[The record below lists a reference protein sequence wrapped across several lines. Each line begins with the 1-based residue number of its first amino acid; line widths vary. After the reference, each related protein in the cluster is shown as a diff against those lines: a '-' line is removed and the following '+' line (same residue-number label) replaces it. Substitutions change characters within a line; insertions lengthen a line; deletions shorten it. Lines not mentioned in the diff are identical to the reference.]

1 MASLKK
7 MCDVFVVVF
16 CWNQVRVRLILD
28 PPNVT
33 SACPHFS
40 VFLFLGVAGK
50 KKNQTLWCLDN
61 EKMGQKG
68 KEQTG
73 KLLGNNQ
80 SFSTNLLVV

>member
-28 PPNVT
+28 PPT
-33 SACPHFS
+33 LLLLALT
-40 VFLFLGVAGK
+40 FLSFFGCSWKK

-61 EKMGQKG
+61 EKMAQKG